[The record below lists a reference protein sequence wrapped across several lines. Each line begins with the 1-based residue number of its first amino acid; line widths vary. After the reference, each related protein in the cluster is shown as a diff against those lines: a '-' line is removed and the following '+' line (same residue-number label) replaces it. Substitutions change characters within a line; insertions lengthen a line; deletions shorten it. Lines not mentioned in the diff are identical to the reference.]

1 MSRNNGISIPTGLK
15 KKLQAN
21 LENLSAREAG
31 RLILIYTQ
39 EADKKGIEWQ
49 EYPPTKE
56 LWAAFDR
63 MVEKS
68 RGKPE
73 EGKAVDRFN
82 GLNFLARLI
91 VEIYRS
97 SATLA
102 FGASSDVHAATGNL
116 RLLLYQMQA
125 GDIARIVQGYI
136 SENSPAPVTP
146 EEFALLKE
154 WEDER
159 FIENLYDAVHELL
172 DKHKDDYSDEEYNKQ
187 GDALYEKL
195 EEALNTGELIGGEG
209 WSHNNVY
216 TSWGAVLLEDGNLP
230 GWLALRVAWRNWLEA
245 QGMTTDKRASL
256 SREEKLYHLTPE
268 VIYEVTNPEGDPL
281 DYEAVVALAEKF
293 YKAARRKAWG
303 KKLIEK
309 PDPALLVATLLQG
322 SKPFLHAINPEFG
335 PVNFQQFKKAEEPPG
350 EDWQTDLYATSK
362 SLTKKVA
369 DLGFDHKFERDYVS
383 ELYYP
388 TKHTDLPRTFR
399 AVSLSLLE
407 RIKGDYQGPPLRRKS
422 ENLSLTS
429 LAGIK
434 FGQPLEM
441 NVKAL
446 QNMSNY
452 LESILEAYNILS
464 RRYFEGL
471 PVLWGQLDDHY
482 KKTRRLLDEAAADYH
497 ERLEKLVSMLAIVEE
512 NAIDIEPLRLA
523 PPTVD
528 PETVELVIEKIMSGV
543 ESQREGKKPIEELLR
558 D

>member
-1 MSRNNGISIPTGLK
+1 MSRNNGIPIPTGLK

-31 RLILIYTQ
+31 RLLLIYTQ

-63 MVEKS
+63 MVEKA

-91 VEIYRS
+91 NEIHRS

-102 FGASSDVHAATGNL
+102 FGISSDVHAATGNL

-125 GDIARIVQGYI
+125 GDIARIVQAYI
-136 SENSPAPVTP
+136 HENSPAPVTP
-146 EEFALLKE
+146 EEFVLLKE
-154 WEDER
+154 FEDER
-159 FIENLYDAVHELL
+159 FIENLSDATHELL
-172 DKHKDDYSDEEYNKQ
+172 DNHKDDYSDEEYDKQ
-187 GDALYEKL
+187 GSALYEKL
-195 EEALNTGELIGGEG
+195 EEALKTGELIGGEG
-209 WSHNNVY
+209 WSSQNVY
-216 TSWGAVLLEDGNLP
+216 ASWGAVLLEDGNIP
-230 GWLALRVAWRNWLEA
+230 GWLALRIAWRNWLET
-245 QGMTTDKRASL
+245 QGMTTDERASL
-256 SREEKLYHLTPE
+256 YREEELYHLTPDT
-268 VIYEVTNPEGDPL
+268 IYQVVGPEGDPL
-281 DYEAVVALAEKF
+281 EYEVVVALVEKF

-303 KKLIEK
+303 KKLNEK
-309 PDPALLVATLLQG
+309 PDLARLVVTLLQDA
-322 SKPFLHAINPEFG
+322 SIFLMATNPDFG
-335 PVNFQQFKKAEEPPG
+335 PVDFQQFKKAEEPPG

-362 SLTKKVA
+362 SLTKKAA
-369 DLGFDHKFERDYVS
+369 DFGFDHRFTVDLVS
-383 ELYYP
+383 QFYYP
-388 TKHTDLPRTFR
+388 YHPINSMKTARFFR
-399 AVSLSLLE
+399 AASFSLLE
-407 RIKGDYQGPPLRRKS
+407 SIKGDYQGPPLRRKS

-452 LESILEAYNILS
+452 LESFLEAYNTLS
-464 RRYFEGL
+464 RRYFEGM
-471 PVLWGQLDDHY
+471 PVLWGQLDSHY
-482 KKTRRLLDEAAADYH
+482 KRTRQLLDEATADYH
-497 ERLEKLVSMLAIVEE
+497 ERLEKLVSYMAIIEE
-512 NAIDIEPLRLA
+512 GAIDTEPLRLA

-528 PETVELVIEKIMSGV
+528 PEIVEQVIEKIMSGV
-543 ESQREGKKPIEELLR
+543 ETKKPIEELLR